1 MSAADPA
8 ARAAWLRAELER
20 HNRLYYVDAQ
30 PELSDLDY
38 DRLYDELVALE
49 AAHPELVTP
58 NSPTRRVGGQPL
70 TAFTSVRHAVPML
83 SLEKIKA
90 SDEPTEAELPDP
102 ARRRRAQD
110 ERTVQEL
117 LRFDAGLRKLLGVET
132 IPYTIEPKVDGV
144 AIGIRYEDGQ
154 LVQGF
159 TRGDGETGDDITQ
172 NLRTL
177 RAIPLRLATDQPP
190 RILEVRG
197 EAYIALDEFAALNQR
212 LAAEGEKTF
221 PNARNAT
228 AGALKQLDPALVAT
242 RPLRAVF
249 YGVGVVEGV
258 SWSTH
263 TECLQALRGY
273 GLPTQPLTW
282 SCRSMAEVLERYTGE
297 VVSAYDEAHD
307 ARSRVPYEIDGVVV
321 KVDRLDWWPRIPA
334 KARAPGYAVVH
345 KPVPWIAPAETIV
358 RGITVQVGRTGVLT
372 PVAELEPVF
381 IQGSTVARATLH
393 NAEEITRLDL
403 RIGDTVVIKKAG
415 MVIPAVVS
423 VLRDRRPPE
432 APPFDFL
439 AHIGNRCPA
448 CGSPV
453 VRDPEFVAWRCENVA
468 GCPAQSARRLE
479 YFARRTA
486 LDISGVGGVVADK
499 LIERG
504 LTREPLDLFQLTAEQ
519 LAALN
524 LGTEDA
530 PRVFGPKN
538 AAKVV
543 QALERA
549 RTAPLEKWLYALG
562 VPDIGEVTARDLAQ
576 SHASLTDLAGSARL
590 RALVELAQVREQA
603 QLVNPRSRKH
613 PPKSEEERAQRELQ
627 FTELGL
633 RERALEDV
641 VRAAPSLAEIGP
653 AAAQSLLRFFAS
665 DYGQRVV
672 QRLAELGI
680 APAPPPR
687 PADAPSA
694 SPFAGKAVVVTGSL
708 VRFSREQAQAALRQ
722 AGAKVTDSVSGRT
735 DFLVVGA
742 EAGSKLAK
750 ALKLG
755 VRTLTEDEFIRLLP
769 PD

>member
-1 MSAADPA
+1 MSATDPA
-8 ARAAWLRAELER
+8 QRAARLRAELAR
-20 HNRLYYVDAQ
+20 HNRLYYVEAQ

-49 AAHPELVTP
+49 TAHPELVTP
-58 NSPTRRVGGQPL
+58 DSPTRRVGGQPL
-70 TAFTSVRHAVPML
+70 AAFTSVRHTVPML

-90 SDEPTEAELPDP
+90 SDEPTELEQPDP
-102 ARRRRAQD
+102 ARRRREQD

-117 LRFDAGLRKLLGVET
+117 MRFDAGLRKLLGVEE
-132 IPYTIEPKVDGV
+132 IAYTIEPKVDGV

-190 RILEVRG
+190 RVLEVRG
-197 EAYIALDEFAALNQR
+197 EAYIALDEFVALNEK
-212 LAAEGEKTF
+212 LAAEGEKAF

-228 AGALKQLDPALVAT
+228 AGALKQLDPAQVAT

-249 YGVGVVEGV
+249 YGVGVVEGMD
-258 SWSTH
+258 WPTH
-263 TECLQALRGY
+263 TDCLRALRAY

-282 SCRSMAEVLERYTGE
+282 SCRSMTEVLEVYTRE
-297 VVSAYDEAHD
+297 VVSGYDEAHD
-307 ARSRVPYEIDGVVV
+307 ARSRVPYEIDGIVV
-321 KVDRLDWWPRIPA
+321 KVDRLGWWPRIPA

-345 KPVPWIAPAETIV
+345 KPVPWIAPAETVV

-381 IQGSTVARATLH
+381 IQGSTVSRATLH

-423 VLRDRRPPE
+423 VRRDRRPPD

-439 AHIGNRCPA
+439 AHIGNRCPV

-486 LDISGVGGVVADK
+486 LDITGVGGVVADK

-504 LTREPLDLFQLTAEQ
+504 LAREPLDLFQLTVDQ

-549 RTAPLEKWLYALG
+549 RTAPLDKWVYALG
-562 VPDIGEVTARDLAQ
+562 VPDIGEVTARDLALA
-576 SHASLTDLAGSARL
+576 HDSLAELAASARL

-603 QLVNPRSRKH
+603 LLVNPRSRKN
-613 PPKSEEERAQRELQ
+613 PPKSDEEKAQRELQ
-627 FTELGL
+627 FADLGL
-633 RERALEDV
+633 RERALEDL

-653 AAAQSLLRFFAS
+653 AAAQSLLSFFAS
-665 DYGQRVV
+665 EYGQRVLR
-672 QRLAELGI
+672 RLAELGM

-687 PADAPSA
+687 PAATASA

-722 AGAKVTDSVSGRT
+722 VGAKVTDSVSGKT

-742 EAGSKLAK
+742 DAGSKLDK
-750 ALKLG
+750 ARKLG
-755 VRTLTEDEFIRLLP
+755 VRTLTEDEFIALLP
-769 PD
+769 PG